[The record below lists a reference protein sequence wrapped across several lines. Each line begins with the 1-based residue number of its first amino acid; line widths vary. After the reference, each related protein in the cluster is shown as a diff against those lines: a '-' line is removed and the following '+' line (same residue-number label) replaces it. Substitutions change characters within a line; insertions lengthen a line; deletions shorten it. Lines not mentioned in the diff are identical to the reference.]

1 MSMGS
6 KLSRKIAAC
15 MFGISV
21 QAFAAEQPSSGL
33 GQQVAGEPPQV
44 VYPRTTEIVQDQ
56 IDQIEDFQLT
66 PEQFEKLKEIY
77 IEREKQK
84 ASPYISPAKP
94 VTRTLFINLDPGT
107 SPPVLRLSSGQ
118 QTSIVFSDASGNPW
132 VITNVSLNRQLFSDG
147 REGGAVQ
154 AAGGEQQTT
163 NVLSLE
169 PKHPA
174 AYGNVTITL
183 RGLST
188 PVIFVLTTAQQ
199 EVDMRVDAKVPGRNP
214 DALDTVAI
222 STMPSIDGAL
232 SYFLD
237 GVPPPEAKPL
247 KITGAMEDCEAWLYR
262 DNLYVRTKGD
272 AQYPAYLSAARS
284 TSGIAVYRYANLHNA
299 LTFTTGGQAVTVF
312 IE

>member
-1 MSMGS
+1 MRNKS
-6 KLSRKIAAC
+6 KIKLVACAFTIA
-15 MFGISV
+15 ISA
-21 QAFAAEQPSSGL
+21 QAADQPSSGL

-44 VYPRTTEIVQDQ
+44 VYPRTAEIVQDQ
-56 IDQIEDFQLT
+56 VDQIEDFQLT
-66 PEQFEKLKEIY
+66 PEQIEELKTIY
-77 IEREKQK
+77 IERERQK
-84 ASPYISPAKP
+84 ASPYVSPAKP

-132 VITNVSLNRQLFSDG
+132 IITNVSLNRQLFSDG
-147 REGGAVQ
+147 RDSGSGQ
-154 AAGGEQQTT
+154 AGGSEQQPT

-169 PKHPA
+169 PKLPA
-174 AYGNVTITL
+174 AYGNVTISL

-237 GVPPPEAKPL
+237 GVPPPDAKPL
-247 KITGAMEDCEAWLYR
+247 KITGVMEDCEAWSYR
-262 DNLYVRTKGD
+262 NNLYVRTKGD

-284 TSGIAVYRYANLHNA
+284 TSGIAVYRYAAIHNA